1 MLSQSFE
8 KQEPQKNRLLIIFH
22 KSALRGV
29 VLQG

>member
-8 KQEPQKNRLLIIFH
+8 KQEPQKTGLPIIFH